1 MTSPL
6 LPHARALLAAATPG
20 RNAKR
25 GCPDLDP
32 NWPGPDGRPRGPV
45 SCVTYPNCTCGNVDR
60 AHGRKAL
67 IAAAPTLLS
76 DLCTALEASE
86 AEAGRLR
93 EALATTKHGC
103 RGEPHTCDQELVAAA
118 EGRTDRVIIERNTA
132 IAERDKLREAAKAA
146 DDSADEWKRRA
157 ERAEADRDIM
167 ARHRTAQCDRAN
179 VALDECMKL
188 EAERD
193 KLRALLVEALDI
205 ADMLASLMPPLYRKE
220 FYRREGIRLATIR
233 TEALK

>member
-93 EALATTKHGC
+93 AQLAHLTAEAGAESCAAFASEANALRVQLAEAGRIALEMSGQTLDW
-103 RGEPHTCDQELVAAA
+103 DQE
-118 EGRTDRVIIERNTA
+118 D
-132 IAERDKLREAAKAA
+132 
-146 DDSADEWKRRA
+146 
-157 ERAEADRDIM
+157 
-167 ARHRTAQCDRAN
+167 
-179 VALDECMKL
+179 
-188 EAERD
+188 
-193 KLRALLVEALDI
+193 
-205 ADMLASLMPPLYRKE
+205 
-220 FYRREGIRLATIR
+220 FYRACLAGQFTTLATIR
-233 TEALK
+233 TEVLK